1 MINEEFDYIINQ
13 KLHQYEAPVSVELWN
28 KIDISLSA
36 SSPDLSFDD
45 FIKDKLVNL
54 IVPIPAGLWE
64 KVKPEEEKRRRIFF
78 FLPRIS
84 MIAASLLLLVLAG
97 SVSAYLYYQKVH
109 AGEISTLNGA
119 GNSSSTAGIVKW
131 QKKSDQITPNA
142 ADEKFVLSKN
152 EKSAAGTAIN
162 TNTKNSTA
170 AILNS
175 SNGIIKSS
183 KIIPAKLKI
192 NRSENNFSLVSNPTT
207 IDVTTNNF
215 TQTDISTEADIAI
228 SESYS
233 IATKV
238 GSAFIAKKRNLYNA
252 ALEKSI
258 SYFNESGKLK
268 NIIICPSDR
277 KSRNTDWD
285 LEIYLGP
292 NYATKSII
300 SNTATSQFLSRKDS
314 SETPGIGYSAGFRIV
329 KPINDHFSIKTGFNF
344 SQINEKFSYRTE
356 NEIKTTTII
365 TQRIIIRAP
374 GDTITISDTSSL
386 QQIGFKN
393 NNVKNRYRSIDI
405 PILFG
410 YQFGNDDLRVGI
422 NAGVMINLTSWYQ
435 GMIFDSSFAPQTIGK
450 TADMV
455 YKKNIG
461 IGLYAGLSFM
471 KRLNYNT
478 HIFAEPYFRY
488 NLSDMTMP
496 GSAYKQRFSIG
507 GLSLG
512 LRFNLNQR

>member
-13 KLHQYEAPVSVELWN
+13 KLHQYEAPVSAGLWN
-28 KIDISLSA
+28 KIHVAIPA
-36 SSPDLSFDD
+36 SDNDFAFDSFV
-45 FIKDKLVNL
+45 KDQLVNL
-54 IVPIPAGLWE
+54 IAPVPADLWE
-64 KVKPEEEKRRRIFF
+64 KVKPAEEKRRRIFF
-78 FLPRIS
+78 FLPRTS
-84 MIAASLLLLVLAG
+84 MIAASLLLLVFAG

-109 AGEISTLNGA
+109 SGEVSSTNGT
-119 GNSSSTAGIVKW
+119 GNSGSSAGIVKW
-131 QKKSDQITPNA
+131 QKKSDRITANA
-142 ADEKFVLSKN
+142 AE
-152 EKSAAGTAIN
+152 EKSVLPNNQNSSIGSVIK
-162 TNTKNSTA
+162 TNIKNSTVA
-170 AILNS
+170 FLNS

-183 KIIPAKLKI
+183 QGIPAKLPI
-192 NRSENNFSLVSNPTT
+192 NRSENNFIQPN
-207 IDVTTNNF
+207 
-215 TQTDISTEADIAI
+215 ISTEADIAI
-228 SESYS
+228 AESYNG
-233 IATKV
+233 AKKA
-238 GSAFIAKKRNLYNA
+238 GSAFIANKRNIYNA
-252 ALEKSI
+252 SLEKSI

-285 LEIYLGP
+285 LEIYMGP
-292 NYATKSII
+292 DYAAKSVI
-300 SNTATSQFLSRKDS
+300 SNNATPQFLSRKDS
-314 SETPGIGYSAGFRIV
+314 SETAGISYSAGFRIV
-329 KPINDHFSIKTGFNF
+329 KPINDHFSIKTGLNF
-344 SQINEKFSYRTE
+344 TQINEKFSYRSE
-356 NEIKTTTII
+356 NEIKTTTIV

-374 GDTITISDTSSL
+374 GDTITISDTSTL

-410 YQFGNDDLRVGI
+410 YQFGDDNLRIGI
-422 NAGVMINLTSWYQ
+422 NAGVMVNLTSWYQ
-435 GMIFDSSFAPQTIGK
+435 GMIFDSSFTPQTVNK
-450 TADMV
+450 SSDMV

-461 IGLYAGLSFM
+461 LGLYAGLSFM

-488 NLSDMTMP
+488 NLSDMNMP